1 MNKKTRGGKE
11 INSRKTRG
19 ETKLKKTMNKLL
31 ACMLV
36 VALGLSSYPVYAMGT
51 TDESNEQVEDT
62 NAKISYQ
69 LPEDNIVVD
78 NVEPNDDVKP
88 QAEVE
93 PEDDVEPPA
102 DDSTTINLTDDN
114 ISSNVPKFD
123 DLASDDSQ
131 LVIPQGEDEH
141 DDNTFSGITPYSTT
155 IGGITV
161 TGGVLN
167 VDYSYNDMYSTF
179 HILTST
185 HLTFT
190 SNSVPRT
197 ARIGQGV
204 IGIHVNITLDDLYLR
219 DPHMSLLNLGDGMN
233 TVNLRGTVIL
243 EAGHHGIMTMG
254 PVTITGADASTLHIG
269 TLGASAGWLL
279 TSMIPSTPVTL
290 NNLTVHLVNEQT
302 RYINNI
308 QLSTSGNTSI
318 NTIPIVD
325 SKIPI
330 PALTTTSKSTDQIQ
344 VSTTNY
350 LHGIFGK
357 TLYSLNGT
365 DWEDNGGTFT
375 NLTPG
380 TPYTIHAKYEAA
392 NGLQESP
399 VASISVTTPVEY
411 TVNIPATTQ
420 ADGVPVDITVDN
432 DLALGA
438 SGQVDVMIIGG
449 VDSGGLVPLTRSN
462 ASNTIYSQLL
472 VNDVPITDITQSI
485 ATFTMD
491 TQTHTPIPI
500 SFATPTGSDIP
511 AGQYQGVVTFSIEYS
526 D

>member
-1 MNKKTRGGKE
+1 
-11 INSRKTRG
+11 
-19 ETKLKKTMNKLL
+19 
-31 ACMLV
+31 MLV
-36 VALGLSSYPVYAMGT
+36 VALGISSYPVYATNT
-51 TDESNEQVEDT
+51 TGESTEQLEDT
-62 NAKISYQ
+62 NAKIAYQ
-69 LPEDNIVVD
+69 LPEDDIVVD
-78 NVEPNDDVKP
+78 NVEP
-88 QAEVE
+88 QAEVK
-93 PEDDVEPPA
+93 PDDVVEPPA
-102 DDSTTINLTDDN
+102 DDSTTINLADDN
-114 ISSNVPKFD
+114 ISSDAPKLD
-123 DLASDDSQ
+123 DLLGGGESQ

-141 DDNTFSGITPYSTT
+141 DNNTFSGITPYSTT

-167 VDYSYNDMYSTF
+167 VDFSYNDMYSTF

-190 SNSVPRT
+190 SNSIPT
-197 ARIGQGV
+197 SARIGQGV
-204 IGIHVNITLDDLYLR
+204 AGIHVNITLDDLYLHG
-219 DPHMSLLNLGDGMN
+219 PHNDLLSLGDGMN
-233 TVNLRGTVIL
+233 TVNLRGTVVM
-243 EAGHHGIMTMG
+243 EAGHTGIRANG
-254 PVTITGADASTLHIG
+254 PVTITGADTSTLHIRK
-269 TLGASAGWLL
+269 LGDSTHWLL
-279 TSMIPSTPVTL
+279 TSQIPSTPVTL
-290 NNLTVHLVNEQT
+290 NNLTVHLVNERI

-344 VSTTNY
+344 VGTTNY

-357 TLYSLNGT
+357 PLYSLNGT
-365 DWEDNGGTFT
+365 YWEDNGGTFT

-399 VASISVTTPVEY
+399 IASISVTTPVEY

-420 ADGVPVDITVDN
+420 ADGTSVDITVDD

-438 SGQVDVMIIGG
+438 NGQVDVKIVGGSIQDNGLLQLSHLDTGDMI
-449 VDSGGLVPLTRSN
+449 R
-462 ASNTIYSQLL
+462 SQLY
-472 VNDVPITDITQSI
+472 VNSQLFQVRVGDVRQSV

-491 TQTHTPIPI
+491 AQTHTPVPI
-500 SFATPTGSDIP
+500 SFATPNEATIP
-511 AGQYQGVVTFSIEYS
+511 AGTYEGTVVFAISYS